1 MVCVVFSVICSLLWI
16 LRMFIAAHL
25 VFSVTFTLF
34 VCVALHTT
42 LYDKALQHTPFRGAD
57 FTKPLENKGEAYL
70 VGATT
75 YAERVSREAENR
87 GEILYLSS

>member
-1 MVCVVFSVICSLLWI
+1 MPFLQPVGYGGPQNAAVFSVICSLLWI

-42 LYDKALQHTPFRGAD
+42 LYDKTLQHTLFQGTD
-57 FTKPLENKGEAYL
+57 FTKPL
-70 VGATT
+70 
-75 YAERVSREAENR
+75 
-87 GEILYLSS
+87 

>member
-34 VCVALHTT
+34 VCVALHAA
-42 LYDKALQHTPFRGAD
+42 LYYKVLQHTLSGASD
-57 FTKPLENKGEAYL
+57 FTKPL
-70 VGATT
+70 
-75 YAERVSREAENR
+75 
-87 GEILYLSS
+87 

>member
-1 MVCVVFSVICSLLWI
+1 MRIYPAITPLRSRASKAMVCVVFSVICSLLWI

-42 LYDKALQHTPFRGAD
+42 LYDKTLQHTLFQGTD
-57 FTKPLENKGEAYL
+57 FTKPL
-70 VGATT
+70 
-75 YAERVSREAENR
+75 
-87 GEILYLSS
+87 

>member
-1 MVCVVFSVICSLLWI
+1 MICVVVSFISSLLWI

-42 LYDKALQHTPFRGAD
+42 LYDKTIQHAPFQGAD
-57 FTKPLENKGEAYL
+57 FTKPL
-70 VGATT
+70 
-75 YAERVSREAENR
+75 
-87 GEILYLSS
+87 